1 MSAASHPRPALG
13 LIIAALLSVYV
24 IWGTTYFAIKVV
36 VLGGMPSF
44 FFMGVR
50 FGTAGALM
58 LLWQLA
64 RRAPM
69 PSMRQWVNAALIGG
83 LLLVIGNGGVTL
95 AEHWVSSG
103 AAVALLSIV
112 PLLTAGVSGLLGE
125 WPRRLEWAAMLLGT
139 SGIALILLGHD
150 LTASPLGTALL
161 LAAGLSWAVGTVIS
175 RRLDMPGGA
184 TGFGAEMLCA
194 GVASLLISL
203 AAHEPWQVPA
213 SGPVWLG
220 LGYLVFFGSI
230 VGFSAYRFLVE
241 RVAATLAM
249 TYAYVNPPVA
259 LFTGWWLGHER
270 FSRPLLAG
278 LPIVLAAVALQTWAH
293 TRNRTTH

>member
-1 MSAASHPRPALG
+1 VSSASHPRPSLA

-50 FGTAGALM
+50 FGTAGGLM

-69 PSMRQWVNAALIGG
+69 PSARQWLNAMLIGG

-95 AEHWVSSG
+95 AEHRVSSG
-103 AAVALLSIV
+103 ATVALLSVV

-125 WPRRLEWAAMLLGT
+125 WPRPLEWVAMALGT
-139 SGIALILLGHD
+139 SGIALMLLGHD
-150 LTASPLGTALL
+150 LTSDPFGTALL
-161 LAAGLSWAVGTVIS
+161 LAAGLSWAVGTVLS
-175 RRLDMPGGA
+175 RRLDIPGGA

-194 GVASLLISL
+194 GALSLLISL
-203 AAHEPWQVPA
+203 AIHEPWRVPP

-230 VGFSAYRFLVE
+230 IGFSAYRFLVE

-259 LFTGWWLGHER
+259 LLTGWWLGNER
-270 FSRPLLAG
+270 FSTPLLAG

-293 TRNRTTH
+293 ARNKAS

>member
-1 MSAASHPRPALG
+1 MSSTLPRPALAWV
-13 LIIAALLSVYV
+13 LAALLAVYV

-44 FFMGVR
+44 FFMAVR

-69 PSMRQWVNAALIGG
+69 PSARQWLNAALIGV
-83 LLLVIGNGGVTL
+83 LLLVVGNGGVTV

-103 AAVALLSIV
+103 ATVALLSVV
-112 PLLTAGVSGLLGE
+112 PLMTAGLSGLLGE
-125 WPRRLEWAAMLLGT
+125 WPKPLEWVAMALGT
-139 SGIALILLGHD
+139 SGIAIMLLGHD
-150 LTASPLGTALL
+150 LQTSPLGTVLL
-161 LAAGLSWAVGTVIS
+161 LAASLSWSVGTVLS
-175 RRLDMPGGA
+175 RRLDIPGGA

-194 GVASLLISL
+194 GVGSLLVSL
-203 AAHEPWQVPA
+203 VTHEPWQLPTTA
-213 SGPVWLG
+213 PVWTSLA
-220 LGYLVFFGSI
+220 YLVGFGSI
-230 VGFSAYRFLVE
+230 VAFSAYRFLVE

-259 LFTGWWLGHER
+259 LFTGWWLGNER
-270 FSRPLLAG
+270 FSLPLLAG
-278 LPIVLAAVALQTWAH
+278 LPVVLGAVALQTW
-293 TRNRTTH
+293 THARKPPQ